1 MAKQK
6 IQPKSGKNIATKPN
20 SSIASK
26 FLKSSANTSGIEIPF
41 GKRNYQLMIVGFAV
55 ILIGYALMWGTE
67 DIYDFRKRTLSV
79 LVIMAGFTLE
89 VFAIMHRVKPKT
101 SIETDS
107 KNIKEDNNNQ

>member
-6 IQPKSGKNIATKPN
+6 VPQSKSKNTVVTKPSN
-20 SSIASK
+20 SLVSK
-26 FLKSSANTSGIEIPF
+26 YLKSNPNAEKIEIPF
-41 GKRNYQLMIVGFAV
+41 RKRNYQLMVLGFVV

-89 VFAIMHRVKPKT
+89 VFAIMHRDKSFKESLT
-101 SIETDS
+101 
-107 KNIKEDNNNQ
+107 EDNQNASQE